1 MKRIEPSTDR
11 RRPIAKRSIA
21 FIAAGL
27 MIGLLNAG
35 SPARADESVGSV
47 TQISGVAQ
55 IQRGGATLAAQQGTP
70 VMLHDKVTTQPDA
83 SLTLGFADA
92 SSLALSGGTSIVLE
106 ESTTANGQA
115 VASRVTLISG
125 DIHTIVPDKTTGQQ
139 HRIEVNTENAKVT
152 GPTPNQ

>member
-1 MKRIEPSTDR
+1 MKRITN
-11 RRPIAKRSIA
+11 RSIA
-21 FIAAGL
+21 VIVAGL

-35 SPARADESVGSV
+35 SPACADDSVGSV
-47 TQISGVAQ
+47 TQISGSAQ
-55 IQRGGATLAAQQGTP
+55 IQRGGATLPAQQGTP
-70 VMLHDKVTTQPDA
+70 VMLHDKVSTQPDA

-92 SSLALSGGTSIVLE
+92 SSLALSGGTSIVIE

-125 DIHTIVPDKTTGQQ
+125 DIHTIVPDKTTGQL

>member
-1 MKRIEPSTDR
+1 MKRI
-11 RRPIAKRSIA
+11 AKPSIA
-21 FIAAGL
+21 ILVAGL
-27 MIGLLNAG
+27 MIGMLSAG
-35 SPARADESVGSV
+35 SSARADDSVGSV
-47 TQISGVAQ
+47 TQISGSAQ
-55 IQRGGATLAAQQGTP
+55 IQRGGATLPAQQGMS

-92 SSLALSGGTSIVLE
+92 SSLALSGGTSIVIE
-106 ESTTANGQA
+106 ESATANGRA

>member
-1 MKRIEPSTDR
+1 MKRIAEL
-11 RRPIAKRSIA
+11 SIA
-21 FIAAGL
+21 IIVAGL
-27 MIGLLNAG
+27 TIGLLTAG
-35 SPARADESVGSV
+35 SSALADQSVGSV
-47 TQISGVAQ
+47 SQISGSAQ
-55 IQRGGATLAAQQGTP
+55 IQRAGATLPAQQGTS
-70 VMLHDKVTTQPDA
+70 VMLHDKVSTQPDA

-92 SSLALSGGTSIVLE
+92 SSLALSGGTSIVIE